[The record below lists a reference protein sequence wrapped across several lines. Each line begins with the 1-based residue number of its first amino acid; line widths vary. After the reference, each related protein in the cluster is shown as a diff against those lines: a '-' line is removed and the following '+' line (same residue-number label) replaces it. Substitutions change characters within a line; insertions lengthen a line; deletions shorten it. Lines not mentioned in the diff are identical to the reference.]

1 MKSAIIASAVR
12 SMIVDLGGGLADD
25 APCSPKTSV
34 AREAISRS
42 GLDPAG
48 GMQTVI
54 SHVITTASR
63 DMYLGSLVTIQKGMP
78 ETAPVLSINKL
89 CGSRLQAALSAAE
102 HIMLGSSGVIL
113 AGLAGKAESIGR
125 LSHLL
130 RRHRVAPK

>member
-42 GLDPAG
+42 GLDPAW

-54 SHVITTASR
+54 GHVITTAPR
-63 DMYLGSLVTIQKGMP
+63 DMYLGSFVPIQKGMP
-78 ETAPVLSINKL
+78 KTAPVLSINKL
-89 CGSRLQAALSAAE
+89 CGSRLQAAVSAAG
-102 HIMLGSSGVIL
+102 HIMLGSSEVI
-113 AGLAGKAESIGR
+113 LAGKAESTST